1 MPTGRKPIPAESRAQ
16 RGDPVRPLP
25 VVIGGKGRPDKPSHL
40 SGEMGKAWDFIV
52 DALVKADVIGTVD
65 AGVLEAAATFW
76 GRAQQARKELAAEMK
91 ISKSLMEITPQ
102 GRVPNRLL
110 DIERNSWK
118 EFRALAE
125 SLPLSP
131 WGRARLGLKSKTA
144 GLGSEADIG
153 LPPRLRAVG
162 E

>member
-1 MPTGRKPIPAESRAQ
+1 MA
-16 RGDPVRPLP
+16 
-25 VVIGGKGRPDKPSHL
+25 
-40 SGEMGKAWDFIV
+40 KAWDFIV
-52 DALVKADVIGTVD
+52 DAMVAADVIDLVD

-76 GRAQQARKELAAEMK
+76 GRAQQARRELAVEMRT
-91 ISKSLMEITPQ
+91 SKSLLEQTPQ
-102 GRVPNRLL
+102 GRIPNRLL
-110 DIERNSWK
+110 TVERDSWR

-144 GLGSEADIG
+144 GAGSEVEIG
-153 LPPRLRAVG
+153 LPPRLLHASG